1 MKKTFLKFY
10 VFLNKKEKIKL
21 NFILFITSLSF
32 ILEFLSIA
40 SIPLFF
46 GLVTKNLL
54 IIENLKEFL
63 SIFNLEL
70 VIDNEIIIYIGIL
83 IVLIFVSKN
92 ILLSFLLIYEN
103 KFYENIKNRLSE
115 NIYSNFIYAEFEN
128 LLDFNPSNISRTIVS
143 VQDVFLYIQSLVG
156 LFKEILAIFA
166 IFLILILVNPQIVMI
181 ISLLFSL
188 ITYGYFKFLKPFLKK
203 AGEENQNLISNI
215 IKLLNETFGSIKEL
229 RILKKEEKIEEIF
242 LRSVKNYN
250 KNFFYYNVIQKFP
263 KILLEVIFLT
273 LLMGITILFLKKDQN
288 FITLM
293 PEIILYAIVSLR
305 FIPAFNSLSTSF
317 TYLKI
322 GEAAVNV
329 IFSDLKRLSLV
340 NKVEKKLISNF
351 AKEKNNNEYLLV
363 ENLKF
368 RYPQSP
374 ADTIRSIN
382 LKIDKGNKIAIS
394 GKSGSGKS
402 TLMHLM
408 LSVLKPDSGNIYF
421 KEKSIYD
428 KSINWFNKISYVSQS
443 CYLLDAS
450 IESNITF
457 SFDKKID
464 KQKLTEAIELAN
476 LGDFIKCQPSGINTF
491 VGNDGIKISGGER
504 QRIAIARAIYKD
516 SEIIFMDEFSSAL
529 DEKNEEIIFLNLLK
543 IFKDKTI
550 ILISHRPN
558 IIRYCDKNIILKD
571 GEIEI
576 F

>member
-1 MKKTFLKFY
+1 
-10 VFLNKKEKIKL
+10 
-21 NFILFITSLSF
+21 
-32 ILEFLSIA
+32 
-40 SIPLFF
+40 
-46 GLVTKNLL
+46 
-54 IIENLKEFL
+54 
-63 SIFNLEL
+63 
-70 VIDNEIIIYIGIL
+70 
-83 IVLIFVSKN
+83 
-92 ILLSFLLIYEN
+92 
-103 KFYENIKNRLSE
+103 
-115 NIYSNFIYAEFEN
+115 
-128 LLDFNPSNISRTIVS
+128 
-143 VQDVFLYIQSLVG
+143 
-156 LFKEILAIFA
+156 
-166 IFLILILVNPQIVMI
+166 
-181 ISLLFSL
+181 
-188 ITYGYFKFLKPFLKK
+188 
-203 AGEENQNLISNI
+203 
-215 IKLLNETFGSIKEL
+215 
-229 RILKKEEKIEEIF
+229 
-242 LRSVKNYN
+242 
-250 KNFFYYNVIQKFP
+250 
-263 KILLEVIFLT
+263 
-273 LLMGITILFLKKDQN
+273 
-288 FITLM
+288 M

-329 IFSDLKRLSLV
+329 IFSDLKRLSLG

-464 KQKLTEAIELAN
+464 KQKLTEAIKLAN

>member
-10 VFLNKKEKIKL
+10 GFLNKKEKIKL

-54 IIENLKEFL
+54 IIENFKEFL

-115 NIYSNFIYAEFEN
+115 NIYSNFIYAEFES

-273 LLMGITILFLKKDQN
+273 LLMGITILFLKKDQS

-329 IFSDLKRLSLV
+329 IFSDLKRLSIV
-340 NKVEKKLISNF
+340 NKAENKLISNF
-351 AKEKNNNEYLLV
+351 TKEKNNNEYLLV
-363 ENLKF
+363 ENLRF
-368 RYPQSP
+368 RYPQSS
-374 ADTIRSIN
+374 ADTIQSIN

-428 KSINWFNKISYVSQS
+428 KSINWFSKISYVSQS

-450 IESNITF
+450 IESNIAF
-457 SFDKKID
+457 NFDKKID
-464 KQKLTEAIELAN
+464 KQKLTEAIKLTN
-476 LGDFIKCQPSGINTF
+476 LGDFIKGQPSGINTF

-558 IIRYCDKNIILKD
+558 VIRYCDKKIIMKD
-571 GEIEI
+571 GKLEI